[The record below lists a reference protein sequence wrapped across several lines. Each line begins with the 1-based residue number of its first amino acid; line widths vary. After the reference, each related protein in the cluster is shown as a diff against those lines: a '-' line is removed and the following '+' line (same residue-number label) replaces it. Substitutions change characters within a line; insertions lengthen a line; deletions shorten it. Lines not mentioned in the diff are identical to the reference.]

1 MVRAMPESKTV
12 ALKAVKKPAAFGP
25 DLNPSDFRR
34 EAKPRP
40 PRPISALPK
49 DVAKGASTVGVKA
62 GEKGRAGTYFQV
74 DYSVMCQKVQEAFKG
89 KVEVLSTEGAFKRY
103 DWVKDYWWKA
113 VDLGTDKYTAL
124 AELKW
129 DKGVFIRVLE
139 SQKIAFPLQ
148 ACFFISTDG
157 LNQNVH
163 NLIIAEPG
171 SEVQVMTGCT
181 VHRGVQTGLHVG
193 VSEFYVKEGAKLT
206 FTMVHNWAP
215 NFHARPRTAAVVER
229 DATFVSNYVCMRPV
243 HSLQM
248 YPVALC
254 RGANSR
260 ARFNAILYGGENS
273 YLDVGSKIVLQG
285 KGTKGEIV
293 TRAIA
298 SDRAQIYA
306 RGFLL
311 GEHADSRAHLECRG
325 LLLSDEARIH
335 AIPELR
341 GEVEGTELSHEAAV
355 GKIAEEQIH
364 YLMARGFSESDATSL
379 IVRGFM
385 DVGILGLPDALAGEI
400 KRMIE
405 ATTARAL

>member
-1 MVRAMPESKTV
+1 MVREVPKSKEI
-12 ALKAVKKPAAFGP
+12 ALKAARKPAPFGP
-25 DLNPSDFRR
+25 DLNVANFRR
-34 EAKPRP
+34 DAKPRT
-40 PRPISALPK
+40 PRPISALSK
-49 DVAKGASTVGVKA
+49 DVVQRASDVGVKA
-62 GEKGRAGTYFQV
+62 SEKGRAGAYFQV
-74 DYSVMCQKVQEAFKG
+74 DYSVICQKVQEAFEG
-89 KVEVLSTEGAFKRY
+89 KVEVMSTEEALKRY
-103 DWVKDYWWKA
+103 DWVKDYWWKV
-113 VDLGTDKYTAL
+113 VDLNTDKYTAL

-129 DKGVFIRVLE
+129 DKGVFVRVLE
-139 SQKIAFPLQ
+139 GQKIAFPLQ
-148 ACFFISTDG
+148 ACFFISTEG

-215 NFHARPRTAAVVER
+215 DFDARPRAAALLER
-229 DATFVSNYVCMRPV
+229 DATFMSNYVCLGPV
-243 HSLQM
+243 RSLQM
-248 YPVALC
+248 YPIALC
-254 RGANSR
+254 KGSDSR
-260 ARFNAILYGGENS
+260 ARFNAILYGDKNS
-273 YLDVGSKIVLQG
+273 YLDVGSKIVLRG
-285 KGTKGEIV
+285 KGTRGEIV

-311 GEHADSRAHLECRG
+311 GEHSESRAHLECRG
-325 LLLSDEARIH
+325 LLLSDKARIH

-355 GKIAEEQIH
+355 GKIAEEHIH
-364 YLMARGFSESDATSL
+364 YLMARGFSEPEATAL

-385 DVGILGLPDALAGEI
+385 DVGILGLPDALAREV
-400 KRMIE
+400 KHMID